1 MKSQPLK
8 VHIHGALNLGCQPS
22 EVVEVILQMVVYAG
36 FPAAI
41 NALNVAREVF
51 KERGVPVG
59 T

>member
-1 MKSQPLK
+1 
-8 VHIHGALNLGCQPS
+8 
-22 EVVEVILQMVVYAG
+22 MVVYAG